1 MEKDRH
7 LKHPCFGLAR
17 FSRICGYSGFMFGSD
32 VQSENFIELTINH
45 AERIKGDYSVHY
57 YDYGKPIVRLKMTQT
72 QFAELLTNMNIGN
85 GVPVTLEE
93 INGERLEQFDLDDAK
108 NHLDEL
114 KEDFKERSKETLNS
128 LIESRNELKKIID
141 KKNLSKKDQ
150 EKALWLLDK
159 YIQEI
164 RSNMPFFIKLYKE
177 ETADIVQRAK
187 TELDGMI
194 QSCVIRAG
202 VKALGLDSTP
212 IKGELENV

>member
-17 FSRICGYSGFMFGSD
+17 FSRVFGYSGFMFGSD

-45 AERIKGDYSVHY
+45 AERVQGDYRVHY

-85 GVPVTLEE
+85 GVPVTLEAV
-93 INGERLEQFDLDDAK
+93 NGERIEQFDLNEAK

-114 KEDFKERSKETLNS
+114 KDDFKERSKKTVNS
-128 LIESRNELKKIID
+128 LIETSNVLKRIIN

-150 EKALWLLDK
+150 EDAMNLLDR
-159 YIQEI
+159 YITEI

-187 TELDGMI
+187 SELDGMI

>member
-1 MEKDRH
+1 MEKDRR

-45 AERIKGDYSVHY
+45 AERVQGDYRVHY

-72 QFAELLTNMNIGN
+72 QFAELLTNMNMGT
-85 GVPVTLEE
+85 GVPVTLEA
-93 INGERLEQFDLDDAK
+93 INGERVEQFDLDDAR

-114 KEDFKERSKETLNS
+114 KDDFKERSKETLNS
-128 LIESRNELKKIID
+128 LIESRNKLKRIID

-150 EKALWLLDK
+150 EEALWLLDK

>member
-17 FSRICGYSGFMFGSD
+17 FSRVFGYSGFMFGSD
-32 VQSENFIELTINH
+32 VQSDNFIELTINH
-45 AERIKGDYSVHY
+45 AERVQGDYRVHY

-85 GVPVTLEE
+85 GVPVTLEAV
-93 INGERLEQFDLDDAK
+93 NGEQIEQFDLNEAK

-114 KEDFKERSKETLNS
+114 KEDFKERSKKTVNS
-128 LIESRNELKKIID
+128 LIETSNALKRIIN

-150 EKALWLLDK
+150 EDAMILLDR
-159 YIQEI
+159 YITEI

-187 TELDGMI
+187 SELDGMI

>member
-17 FSRICGYSGFMFGSD
+17 FSRVFGYSGFMFGSD
-32 VQSENFIELTINH
+32 VQSDNFIELTINH
-45 AERIKGDYSVHY
+45 AERVQGDYEVHY
-57 YDYGKPIVRLKMTQT
+57 HDYGKPIVRLKMTQT

-85 GVPVTLEE
+85 GVPVTLEAV
-93 INGERLEQFDLDDAK
+93 NGERIEQFDLNEAK

-114 KEDFKERSKETLNS
+114 KEDFKERSKKTVNS
-128 LIESRNELKKIID
+128 LIETSNALKRIIN

-150 EKALWLLDK
+150 EDAMNLLDR
-159 YIQEI
+159 YITEI
-164 RSNMPFFIKLYKE
+164 RSNTPFFIKLYKE

-187 TELDGMI
+187 SELDGMI

-202 VKALGLDSTP
+202 VKALGLDSTS

>member
-1 MEKDRH
+1 MEKERRM
-7 LKHPCFGLAR
+7 KHPCFGLAR
-17 FSRICGYSGFMFGSD
+17 FSRIHGYSGFMFGSD
-32 VQSENFIELTINH
+32 VQSDNFIELTIQH
-45 AERIKGDYSVHY
+45 AERVQGDYRVHY

-85 GVPVTLEE
+85 GVPVTLEAV
-93 INGERLEQFDLDDAK
+93 NGEKIEQFDLNEAK

-114 KEDFKERSKETLNS
+114 KEDFKERSKKTVNS
-128 LIESRNELKKIID
+128 LIATSNELKRIIN

-150 EKALWLLDK
+150 EDAMNLLDR
-159 YIQEI
+159 YITEI

-187 TELDGMI
+187 SELDGMI

>member
-1 MEKDRH
+1 MDKDKR
-7 LKHPCFGLAR
+7 LKHPCFGLAK
-17 FSRICGYSGFMFGSD
+17 FSRIYGYSGFMFGSD

-45 AERIKGDYSVHY
+45 AERVKGDYRVHY
-57 YDYGKPIVRLKMTQT
+57 YDYGRPIVRLKMTQT
-72 QFAELLTNMNIGN
+72 QFAELLTNMNMGT
-85 GVPVTLEE
+85 GVPVTLEA
-93 INGERLEQFDLDDAK
+93 INGERVEQFDLDDAK

-114 KEDFKERSKETLNS
+114 KDDFKERSKETLNS
-128 LIESRNELKKIID
+128 LIESRNKLKRIID

-150 EKALWLLDK
+150 EEALWLLDK

>member
-45 AERIKGDYSVHY
+45 AERVQGDYKVHY

-85 GVPVTLEE
+85 GVPVTLEAV
-93 INGERLEQFDLDDAK
+93 NGERIEQFDLNEAK

-177 ETADIVQRAK
+177 ETSDIVQRAK

>member
-45 AERIKGDYSVHY
+45 AERVQGDYRVHY
-57 YDYGKPIVRLKMTQT
+57 YDYGKSIVRLKMTQT

-85 GVPVTLEE
+85 GVPVTLEAV
-93 INGERLEQFDLDDAK
+93 NGEQIEQFDLNEAK

-114 KEDFKERSKETLNS
+114 KDDFKERSKKTVNS
-128 LIESRNELKKIID
+128 LIETSNELKRIIN

-150 EKALWLLDK
+150 EDAMNLLDR
-159 YIQEI
+159 YITEI

-187 TELDGMI
+187 SELDGMI

>member
-1 MEKDRH
+1 
-7 LKHPCFGLAR
+7 
-17 FSRICGYSGFMFGSD
+17 
-32 VQSENFIELTINH
+32 
-45 AERIKGDYSVHY
+45 
-57 YDYGKPIVRLKMTQT
+57 MTQT

-85 GVPVTLEE
+85 GVPVTLEVV
-93 INGERLEQFDLDDAK
+93 NGEKIEQFDLNDAK

-114 KEDFKERSKETLNS
+114 KEDFKERSKNTVNS
-128 LIESRNELKKIID
+128 LIETSNELKRIIN

-150 EKALWLLDK
+150 EDAMNLLDR
-159 YIQEI
+159 YITEI

-187 TELDGMI
+187 SELDGMI

-202 VKALGLDSTP
+202 VKALGLDSTL

>member
-17 FSRICGYSGFMFGSD
+17 FSRVFGYSGFMFGSD
-32 VQSENFIELTINH
+32 VQSDNFIELTINH
-45 AERIKGDYSVHY
+45 AERVQGDYRVHY

-85 GVPVTLEE
+85 GVPVTLEAV
-93 INGERLEQFDLDDAK
+93 NGEQIEQFDLNEAK

-114 KEDFKERSKETLNS
+114 KDDFKERSKKTVNS
-128 LIESRNELKKIID
+128 LIETSNELKRIIN

-150 EKALWLLDK
+150 EDAMNLLDR
-159 YIQEI
+159 YITEI

-187 TELDGMI
+187 SELDGMI

>member
-1 MEKDRH
+1 MDKDKH

-32 VQSENFIELTINH
+32 VQSDNFIELTINH
-45 AERIKGDYSVHY
+45 AERVKGDYRVHY
-57 YDYGKPIVRLKMTQT
+57 YDYGRPIVRLKMTQT

-85 GVPVTLEE
+85 GVPVTLEA
-93 INGERLEQFDLDDAK
+93 INGERVEQFDLNEAK

-114 KEDFKERSKETLNS
+114 KEDFKEHSKKTVNS
-128 LIESRNELKKIID
+128 LIETSNSLKRIIN

-150 EKALWLLDK
+150 EDAMNLLDR
-159 YIQEI
+159 YITEI

-177 ETADIVQRAK
+177 ETANIVQRAK
-187 TELDGMI
+187 SELDGMI

-202 VKALGLDSTP
+202 VKALGLDSTL

>member
-1 MEKDRH
+1 MEDKH

-32 VQSENFIELTINH
+32 VQSDNFIELTINH
-45 AERIKGDYSVHY
+45 AERVKGDYRVHY
-57 YDYGKPIVRLKMTQT
+57 YDYGRPIVRLKMTQT

-85 GVPVTLEE
+85 GVPVTLEA
-93 INGERLEQFDLDDAK
+93 INGERVEQFDLNEAK

-114 KEDFKERSKETLNS
+114 KEDFKERSKKTVNS
-128 LIESRNELKKIID
+128 LIETSNALKRIIN

-150 EKALWLLDK
+150 EDAMNLLDR
-159 YIQEI
+159 YITEI

-187 TELDGMI
+187 SELDGMI

>member
-17 FSRICGYSGFMFGSD
+17 FSRIFGYSGFMFGSD
-32 VQSENFIELTINH
+32 VQSDNFIELTINH
-45 AERIKGDYSVHY
+45 AERVQGDYRVHY

-85 GVPVTLEE
+85 GVPVTLEAV
-93 INGERLEQFDLDDAK
+93 NGEQIEQFDLNEAK

-114 KEDFKERSKETLNS
+114 KDDFKERSKKTVNS
-128 LIESRNELKKIID
+128 LIETSNALKRIIN

-150 EKALWLLDK
+150 EDAMNLLDR
-159 YIQEI
+159 YITEI

-187 TELDGMI
+187 SELDGMI

>member
-17 FSRICGYSGFMFGSD
+17 FSRIYGYSGFMFGSD

-45 AERIKGDYSVHY
+45 AERVQDDYRVHY

-85 GVPVTLEE
+85 GVPVTLEAV
-93 INGERLEQFDLDDAK
+93 NGEQIEQFDLNEAK

-114 KEDFKERSKETLNS
+114 KDDFKERSKKTVNS
-128 LIESRNELKKIID
+128 LIETSNALKRIIN

-150 EKALWLLDK
+150 EDAMNLLDR
-159 YIQEI
+159 YITEI

-187 TELDGMI
+187 SELDGMI